1 MSLPPQCAQVEA
13 GSSVAVWGCG
23 AVGLAA
29 IMGSVK
35 AGATRII
42 AIDINPDKW
51 PAGVCP
57 QQRGGVGVSTTEGWS
72 GCVYDRGTEWVCL
85 WQRGGVG
92 VSTAEGQSG
101 HVYDRGTEWVCLRQ
115 RGGVGVSTTGGRSGC
130 VYAEWVCSRQRGRVG
145 VSTIVGGSGCV
156 YRRGAKWV
164 YLSGQ
169 GGEVW
174 LSKHFCN
181 HIPIPP
187 PTH

>member
-72 GCVYDRGTEWVCL
+72 GCVYDRGTEW
-85 WQRGGVG
+85 
-92 VSTAEGQSG
+92 A
-101 HVYDRGTEWVCLRQ
+101 CLRQ
-115 RGGVGVSTTGGRSGC
+115 RDRVGVSTTGGRSGC
-130 VYAEWVCSRQRGRVG
+130 VYDRGVEWVCPQQGGGVG
-145 VSTIVGGSGCV
+145 VSTQSGCV
-156 YRRGAKWV
+156 YGRGAGWV
-164 YLSGQ
+164 CPQ
-169 GGEVW
+169 
-174 LSKHFCN
+174 
-181 HIPIPP
+181 
-187 PTH
+187 